1 MEAPLGHG
9 GMGQVW
15 RAHDELLQRDLA
27 VKILPFAA
35 SDEVARER
43 FRVEARAAAR
53 VVHPQVVTVYDYE
66 VDGDAA
72 YLIMEL
78 VDGGHLGEE
87 LAAHGPMDP
96 ARVLDIGAQ
105 VARGLDTAHQ
115 HGVVHRDI
123 KPSNLLLA
131 EDGTVKIA
139 DFGIA
144 RLLDDSAAALT
155 LTGQVLGTSLYL
167 APERARGQAAGPASD
182 VYALGCV
189 LYELLTGRPP
199 FDEHSAVAAL
209 LRHVETPPIPP
220 SALRPGTPPGV
231 ERCLLEMLVKDP
243 EQRPPASQVASWC
256 RSAILAEQQVT
267 DQEPPAATCT
277 ATVPLPVAESAYVP
291 EPAPVPERA
300 AHAAPRPFAR
310 AHWWASARR
319 RARALVEQPIPAVP
333 E

>member
-1 MEAPLGHG
+1 MLAERYRLEAPLGRG
-9 GMGQVW
+9 GMGQVY
-15 RAHDELLQRDLA
+15 RAHDELLHRSLA

-53 VVHPQVVTVYDYE
+53 VEDPHAVTIYDYE

-78 VDGGHLGEE
+78 VDGPDLGEE

-96 ARVLDIGAQ
+96 ARVLGIGAQ
-105 VARGLDTAHQ
+105 VAGGLAAAHL

-144 RLLDDSAAALT
+144 RLLDESAVPLT

-209 LRHVETPPIPP
+209 RRHVETPPVPP

-231 ERCLLEMLVKDP
+231 ERCLLAMLAKDP
-243 EQRPPASQVASWC
+243 EQRPPAAQAASWC
-256 RSAILAEQQVT
+256 ASAALAAA
-267 DQEPPAATCT
+267 PPAAVRT
-277 ATVPLPVAESAYVP
+277 VP
-291 EPAPVPERA
+291 EPMPVREKA
-300 AHAAPRPFAR
+300 AARP
-310 AHWWASARR
+310 HWWTSARR
-319 RARALVEQPIPAVP
+319 RARAVVERPVPAVP
-333 E
+333 R